1 MIEGWLMSYVSSV
14 LRQIFGFS
22 TIWEAWNELYQYFFS
37 KSKSIIIQL
46 RKELMNVKNFGMCI
60 SDYTLKLK
68 ELIDQLEYDDYAI
81 TEEDTIMYLIAGLD
95 RKYESVVLTLL
106 ACMQN
111 ELISL

>member
-1 MIEGWLMSYVSSV
+1 
-14 LRQIFGFS
+14 
-22 TIWEAWNELYQYFFS
+22 
-37 KSKSIIIQL
+37 
-46 RKELMNVKNFGMCI
+46 MNVKKFGMCI

-81 TEEDTIMYLIAGLD
+81 TEEDTIMYLIDGLD

-111 ELISL
+111 ELISLYDGFSLLLSYEAGLRPKMRLI